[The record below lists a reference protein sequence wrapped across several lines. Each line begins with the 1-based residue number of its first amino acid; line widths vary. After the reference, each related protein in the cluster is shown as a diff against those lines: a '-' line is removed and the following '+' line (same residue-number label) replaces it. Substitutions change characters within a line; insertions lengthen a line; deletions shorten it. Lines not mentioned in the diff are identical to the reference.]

1 MKKTSRRLRAQAGFA
16 ALWAVSSALSDS
28 VLAEDLGT
36 VQSSGMAAALAPALG
51 ENLPGHSASAFRL
64 QQRQI
69 EALAGPGG
77 ANADAALGFLP
88 GVSYN
93 APDAL
98 NLANVQSANKGLRV
112 RGETAQHGAGDLL
125 AGVPFIAGFSGPGQW
140 LVDQEDVRSVTLYAG
155 AVPPFLTAPGTIAGV
170 VDSELLWPQAQSSWL
185 LRQSIGSN
193 WFSRSFLRWDSG
205 LLPGGSSLFVSDS
218 FTRADIW
225 RGSGFAPAGRSN
237 VALAWQQP
245 YASGRLRLFY
255 THNDYRSD
263 NYRPLTFAQSQDL
276 ARFGDL
282 GYNATPASDPRSP
295 EAAWYQGYNRQD
307 FRNDALLLLWQQS
320 LGRLGAVQ
328 LEPYGM
334 KETGWYQR
342 GLLQGTQPLVQR
354 TDIDSWRWGLRL
366 QWEKRLGPWRWQAGY
381 WHDEKIAPH
390 PATNS
395 ALYLPTVGGGLQF
408 LRWSLL
414 SGPTRAER
422 YDSLFAEQSWQSG
435 ALALTLGGRYLW
447 DRLPSLQAYATA
459 GISTDSLNQALAQA
473 QPVTALSVTG
483 RTLGAFLPYLGF
495 RWLLNEHWLLRASA
509 GSNVASP
516 GYDLWPAYQA
526 NVAALQKAGLAIQSL
541 WDAQRL
547 QRADQGDLALRW
559 ANDSGFVEL
568 LGYYGTF
575 RNKSVAVFDPLSQ
588 LVYPQNVGDGRSFGA
603 SISAEWRMAPHWQ
616 IAGNG
621 NYTRSAFSRDFQS
634 LGGQTLVVS
643 GLQTPDTPLW
653 TGNLLLRHEDD
664 AWRASVA
671 GRYLGQR
678 WADSLHTEPVSAY
691 FLADLNAGH
700 RWRWNRQ
707 ELDLDIWLYNLFD
720 RRAIG
725 FINTGGLTVD
735 SGANFYPL
743 SARTLALTFNWHY
756 H

>member
-1 MKKTSRRLRAQAGFA
+1 MNAGRLPVQAGFA
-16 ALWAVSSALSDS
+16 ALCSLSLLVSEYAQ
-28 VLAEDLGT
+28 AEDLGT
-36 VQSSGMAAALAPALG
+36 VQSGGTASTLAPALG
-51 ENLPGHSASAFRL
+51 ENPPGHSASAFRL
-64 QQRQI
+64 QQQQV
-69 EALAGPGG
+69 ETLAGPGG

-125 AGVPFIAGFSGPGQW
+125 AGVPLIAGFSGPGQW
-140 LVDQEDVRSVTLYAG
+140 LVDQEDLRSVTLYAG
-155 AVPPFLTAPGTIAGV
+155 AVPPFLTAAGTIAGV
-170 VDSELLWPQAQSSWL
+170 VDSDLLWPQAKSSWL

-205 LLPGGSSLFVSDS
+205 LLPGGSSLFISGS
-218 FTRADIW
+218 FTRADAW
-225 RGSGFAPAGRSN
+225 RGNGYTPAGRGN
-237 VALAWQQP
+237 VALAWQLP
-245 YASGRLRLFY
+245 CTSGRLRLFY
-255 THNDYRSD
+255 VHDDYRSD

-276 ARFGDL
+276 ARFGEL
-282 GYNATPASDPRSP
+282 GYNATPTSDPRSA
-295 EAAWYQGYNRQD
+295 EAAWYQGYNRQY
-307 FRNDALLLLWQQS
+307 FRDDALLLLWLQR
-320 LGRLGAVQ
+320 LGRLGTVQ

-342 GLLQGTQPLVQR
+342 GLVQGTQPLVQR
-354 TDIDSWRWGLRL
+354 TDIDTWRWGLRL
-366 QWEKRLGPWRWQAGY
+366 QWEKSLGPWRWQAGY

-395 ALYLPTVGGGLQF
+395 VLYAPTTGGGLRF

-414 SGPTRAER
+414 SAPTRAER

-435 ALALTLGGRYLW
+435 ALALTIGGRYLW
-447 DRLPSLQAYATA
+447 DRLPSLQAYATSGVTA
-459 GISTDSLNQALAQA
+459 DSLDPALAQA
-473 QPVTALSVTG
+473 QPVAPLSVTG

-495 RWLLNEHWLLRASA
+495 RWLLSEDWLLRANA

-526 NVAALQKAGLAIQSL
+526 NVAAFRAAGLSIQSL

-547 QRADQGDLALRW
+547 QRSDQGDLALRW
-559 ANDSGFVEL
+559 ANDSGFVEV
-568 LGYYGTF
+568 LGYYGIF
-575 RNKSVAVFDPLSQ
+575 HNKSVAVFDPLSQ
-588 LVYPQNVGDGRSFGA
+588 LLYPQNVGDGASFGA
-603 SISAEWRMAPHWQ
+603 SISGGWRFAAHWQ

-621 NYTRSAFSRDFQS
+621 NYTRSIFRRDFRS
-634 LGGQTLVVS
+634 LGGRTLAVA

-653 TGNLLLRHEDD
+653 TGNFLLRYEKED
-664 AWRASVA
+664 WRASLA
-671 GRYLGQR
+671 GRYLGRR
-678 WADSLHTEPVSAY
+678 WADSLHQEPVPAY

-700 RWRWNRQ
+700 RWRWERQ
-707 ELDLDIWLYNLFD
+707 ELDLDVWLYNLFD

-725 FINTGGLTVD
+725 FVNTGGLTVD
-735 SGANFYPL
+735 TGANFYPL
-743 SARTLALTFNWHY
+743 SARTLALTVTWRY
-756 H
+756 R